1 MRPAI
6 HPKVVNTCTLKKN
19 NNKSAMKDLNSQC
32 FFHKVTQSGSQT
44 SCNSSHST
52 SSLNSTSR
60 FSIKND
66 YALNEG
72 LQNQWA
78 PSIQFASQILVGQ
91 DG

>member
-1 MRPAI
+1 
-6 HPKVVNTCTLKKN
+6 
-19 NNKSAMKDLNSQC
+19 MKDLNSQF

-60 FSIKND
+60 FSIKID

-78 PSIQFASQILVGQ
+78 PSIQFASEISIGQ